1 VPHPFAFFLAKGW
14 ESTTL
19 AGQKQQKCLSPAKF
33 FFPHKL
39 HPGVFPQRSPSPL
52 SGIFDPQLRVFKSR
66 KNGKSRPA
74 TGQLFPQG
82 E

>member
-1 VPHPFAFFLAKGW
+1 MFTITKQTHGHPWACLCLENEAKVAREKRWLCG
-14 ESTTL
+14 
-19 AGQKQQKCLSPAKF
+19 
-33 FFPHKL
+33 
-39 HPGVFPQRSPSPL
+39 PL
-52 SGIFDPQLRVFKSR
+52 

>member
-1 VPHPFAFFLAKGW
+1 LRLFHVKRATNAATGVRVLSVG
-14 ESTTL
+14 S
-19 AGQKQQKCLSPAKF
+19 AGERA
-33 FFPHKL
+33 
-39 HPGVFPQRSPSPL
+39 G
-52 SGIFDPQLRVFKSR
+52 

>member
-1 VPHPFAFFLAKGW
+1 MNYGNIADIARYCRALGENLKEGA
-14 ESTTL
+14 
-19 AGQKQQKCLSPAKF
+19 QKP
-33 FFPHKL
+33 P
-39 HPGVFPQRSPSPL
+39 
-52 SGIFDPQLRVFKSR
+52 